1 MRRGTNI
8 IPSGF
13 ECRRLR
19 VENTTM
25 EFEIS
30 KAIEVLSA
38 TPPTLRSLLGNL
50 SEEWVGPEI
59 QNPNS
64 KIQNAEWRPYDVIG
78 HLIHGEETDWIPRAR
93 IILAQGEDRTFV
105 PFDRFAQ
112 FDNSKGKSLMQLLDE
127 FARLRAE
134 CLDTLRSWSL
144 SEEQLDLEGIHPEL
158 GLVTLR
164 QLLSTW
170 VVHDLTHI
178 RQIVTVM
185 AKRYEMGVG
194 VWKEYLSILG

>member
-1 MRRGTNI
+1 MK
-8 IPSGF
+8 
-13 ECRRLR
+13 
-19 VENTTM
+19 
-25 EFEIS
+25 FEIS

-50 SEEWVGPEI
+50 SEEWVGPKIQNPQSEI
-59 QNPNS
+59 QNQQWSPF
-64 KIQNAEWRPYDVIG
+64 DVIG
-78 HLIHGEETDWIPRAR
+78 HLIHGEKTDWIPRAR

-112 FDNSKGKSLMQLLDE
+112 FENSKGKSTTQLLDE
-127 FARLRAE
+127 FARLRTE
-134 CLDTLRSWSL
+134 SLDTLRGWKL
-144 SEEQLDLEGIHPEL
+144 SEDQLDLEGMHPEL

-170 VVHDLTHI
+170 VAHDLTHI

-185 AKRYEMGVG
+185 AKQYETEVG
-194 VWKEYLSILG
+194 VWKEYLSILE